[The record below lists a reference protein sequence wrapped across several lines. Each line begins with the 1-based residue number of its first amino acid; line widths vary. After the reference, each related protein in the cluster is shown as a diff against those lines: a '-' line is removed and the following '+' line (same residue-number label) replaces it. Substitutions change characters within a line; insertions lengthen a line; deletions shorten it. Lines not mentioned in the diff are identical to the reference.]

1 MEILEGIDS
10 NYSEQSKLENLKFP
24 AEKIVTASLNGLNF
38 YSQLAVLQD
47 RWVCKTLDFKKNGT
61 FVDIGC
67 RGPVAGGNN
76 TYAMESQLAWR
87 GVSVDCVKEY
97 IDLWEKSDRDE
108 SGAYCLDAVH
118 ADYEALFEENNLPEV
133 IDYLSMDLEPPP
145 ITLKALFKIPFHK
158 YKFKCITFETDEYRN
173 FGTEVASRMFLEQQG
188 YHLVSSVNRQDD
200 FWVLDEETEL

>member
-1 MEILEGIDS
+1 METLEGIDS
-10 NYSEQSKLENLKFP
+10 DYSEHSKPENLQFP
-24 AEKIVTASLNGLNF
+24 AEKIVTGSLSGINF
-38 YSQLAVLQD
+38 YSQPPLFQD
-47 RWVCKTLDFKKNGT
+47 RWVCQTLDFKREGT

-76 TYAMESQLAWR
+76 TYALESQLAWR

-118 ADYEALFEENNLPEV
+118 TDYEALFEENNLPEV
-133 IDYLSMDLEPPP
+133 IDYLSIDLEPPL

-158 YKFKCITFETDEYRN
+158 YKFRCITFETDEYRG
-173 FGTEVASRMFLEQQG
+173 FGTEGPSRMFLEQQG
-188 YHLVSSVNRQDD
+188 YLLVSSIKRQDD
-200 FWVLDEETEL
+200 YWVYKESL